1 MCRSLHV
8 IACICVARTLFISV
22 RVCASPPSYQYVYVP
37 RSLSISARMCVALYL
52 SVRVRVSL
60 SSYQCVHVCH
70 SLPIS
75 ACMCAALS
83 ISRNTC
89 GRTCKRSH
97 SFALLLVQTPS
108 VSSSPHIPHPN
119 LPLPALDSFPATL
132 LPLHP
137 SFSIRTC
144 THTHV
149 HTYTHVRTHANLN
162 FTILHCPLF
171 AIALPVS
178 RHGPSEKRTH
188 EHTHTYTYTHT
199 HALTYTP
206 THIYTCTHMH
216 VSTCIHVHAYR

>member
-1 MCRSLHV
+1 
-8 IACICVARTLFISV
+8 
-22 RVCASPPSYQYVYVP
+22 
-37 RSLSISARMCVALYL
+37 MCVALFTSLRVYVLLGLSSYQCVYVRRPLPINTCMCLALFL

-89 GRTCKRSH
+89 GRTCKRSN

-119 LPLPALDSFPATL
+119 LPLPTLDSFHLAATL

-216 VSTCIHVHAYR
+216 VRTCIHVHAYR